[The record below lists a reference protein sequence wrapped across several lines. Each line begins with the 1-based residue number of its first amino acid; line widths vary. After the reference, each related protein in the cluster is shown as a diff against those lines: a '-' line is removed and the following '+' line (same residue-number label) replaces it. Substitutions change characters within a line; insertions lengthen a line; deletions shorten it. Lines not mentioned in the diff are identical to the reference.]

1 MRYIVAGAALRQ
13 REVSDRPFGRQVTAG
28 PLSSRW
34 AESMPHKFK
43 IGQLVDYHPPRG
55 IYAPRGPY
63 LIAAQLPMR
72 DGEFEYQIRHSGEM
86 HERIAPEGQLSIAK
100 VTTTP
105 SEIIEYK
112 GYRLDA
118 RPLGKGWRV
127 LIYPPGAKTA
137 LSEYASDLEMSSKEA
152 VVRKAKE
159 IVDAHLNRTVR
170 HP

>member
-1 MRYIVAGAALRQ
+1 
-13 REVSDRPFGRQVTAG
+13 
-28 PLSSRW
+28 
-34 AESMPHKFK
+34 MPHKFN

-72 DGEFEYQIRHSGEM
+72 DGEFEYHIRHPNEV
-86 HERIAPEGQLSIAK
+86 HERIAAESQLSIAK

-105 SEIIEYK
+105 SEINEYK

-137 LSEYASDLEMSSKEA
+137 LSEYASDLEKGSKEA

-159 IVDAHLNRTVR
+159 IVDAHLNRTLHR
-170 HP
+170 P